1 MNIQTI
7 IKMLIDS
14 GIEEREAKR
23 EVKMLLEHFCNYS
36 EKDEIL
42 GRKLTA
48 KELDIIKQKAEARL
62 ADRTPVQ
69 YIIGESYFMGEFFKV
84 TPDVLIPRSETEIL
98 VSKAMDIIKEKN
110 LKTIL
115 DIGTG
120 SGCIACT
127 IANRT
132 EAIVLGV
139 DISSDALRIALDNV
153 TRLGI
158 NNRAVFRK
166 SDLFSKIRDDEKFD
180 MIISNPPYIPI
191 GTELEPELKHEPQIA
206 LFAEEN
212 GLQLYRKIVS
222 EAPSYLNKNGWLIFE
237 LGIGESDSV
246 KAFMSEYFEE
256 VNIIKDLAGID
267 RVIYGRLI

>member
-1 MNIQTI
+1 
-7 IKMLIDS
+7 MLTNA
-14 GIEEREAKR
+14 GIEEREAKK
-23 EVKMLLEHFCNYS
+23 EIKMLLEHFCNYT

-42 GRKLTA
+42 GHPLTEEHL
-48 KELDIIKQKAEARL
+48 KIVEGKVKARL
-62 ADRTPVQ
+62 SNRTPVQ

-84 TPDVLIPRSETEIL
+84 TPDVLIPRQETELL
-98 VSKAMDIIKEKN
+98 VTKAIEIIKEN
-110 LKTIL
+110 NIKTAL

-132 EAIVLGV
+132 NAVVLGV

-166 SDLFSKIRDDEKFD
+166 SDLFSKIREDEKFD

-191 GTELEPELKHEPQIA
+191 GTELEPEVKHEPQIA
-206 LFAEEN
+206 LFANEN
-212 GLQLYRKIVS
+212 GLEMYKKIIS
-222 EAPSYLNKNGWLIFE
+222 DAPKFLNKEGWLIFE
-237 LGIGESDSV
+237 LGIGEADSV
-246 KAFMSEYFEE
+246 KAFMNKHFEG
-256 VNIIKDLAGID
+256 VNIIKDLNGID
-267 RVIYGRLI
+267 RIIYGRLINK